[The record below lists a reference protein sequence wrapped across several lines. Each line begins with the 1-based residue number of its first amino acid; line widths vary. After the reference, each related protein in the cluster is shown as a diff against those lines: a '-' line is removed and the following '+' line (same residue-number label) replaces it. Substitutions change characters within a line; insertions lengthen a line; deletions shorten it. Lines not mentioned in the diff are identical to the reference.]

1 MVLFE
6 LCHVIAPS
14 LAQVGRTEGV
24 NDFHVAA
31 AVSHAYITVAEVV
44 LSPSMIVCLRTG
56 SYSSIGLVTAGPSV
70 RICVQFVPL
79 NSHVS
84 CSGVSVR
91 VLPSALYVWCMPPK
105 RTMRSRVESYAAP
118 AS

>member
-14 LAQVGRTEGV
+14 LAHVGSTVGV
-24 NDFHVAA
+24 SCFHVAA
-31 AVSHAYITVAEVV
+31 AGSHAYMTVAALV
-44 LSPSMIVCLRTG
+44 LRPSMMVWLRTG
-56 SYSSIGLVTAGPSV
+56 SYSMMALLTAGPSV
-70 RICVQFVPL
+70 RTCVHFVPL

-91 VLPSALYVWCMPPK
+91 VFPSALYV
-105 RTMRSRVESYAAP
+105 
-118 AS
+118 

>member
-14 LAQVGRTEGV
+14 LAQVGNTAGV
-24 NDFHVAA
+24 SCFHVAA
-31 AVSHAYITVAEVV
+31 AGSQAYMTVAALV
-44 LSPSMIVCLRTG
+44 LRPSMMVCLRTG
-56 SYSSIGLVTAGPSV
+56 SYSRMALLTAGPSV

-84 CSGVSVR
+84 CSGVSVS
-91 VLPSALYVWCMPPK
+91 VLPTALYV
-105 RTMRSRVESYAAP
+105 
-118 AS
+118 